1 MCCSFQTKIHQQQQ
15 KEIEQLKREAA
26 ITRIKV
32 SEAIRSMRVKGQSHF
47 VHSAFSKDGFII
59 FSQNARCLNSAILT
73 EGVARYFI
81 FLSST
86 IVPNSFAPTGIRT
99 HVSSV
104 GPSQYSVL

>member
-73 EGVARYFI
+73 DGVDGY
-81 FLSST
+81 FLSLPST
-86 IVPNSFAPTGIRT
+86 IVPNSYAMTGIRT
-99 HVSSV
+99 DVSSV
-104 GPSQYSVL
+104 APNWVL